1 MLQKDVSFGGRGRG
15 RGRMAKPATLI
26 VMLKGSLRKP
36 VCLLE
41 RSRTWSPT
49 DVCLVRWCTSYSR
62 RDEADRRMPACAFNE
77 SLAVSLASSSVIISK
92 ASALSLSWHNL
103 L

>member
-1 MLQKDVSFGGRGRG
+1 MLQKDVSFSGRG

-26 VMLKGSLRKP
+26 VMLKGSLGKP

-49 DVCLVRWCTSYSR
+49 EVCLVKWWCTSYSR
-62 RDEADRRMPACAFNE
+62 CDKADRRMPACACNE
-77 SLAVSLASSSVIISK
+77 SLAVSHASSSVDHK
-92 ASALSLSWHNL
+92 QG
-103 L
+103 